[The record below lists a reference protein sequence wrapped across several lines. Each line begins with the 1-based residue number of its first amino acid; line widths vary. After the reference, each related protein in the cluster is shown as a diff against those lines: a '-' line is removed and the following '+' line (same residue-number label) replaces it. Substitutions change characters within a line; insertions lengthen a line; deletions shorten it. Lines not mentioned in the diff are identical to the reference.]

1 MVIIKIIKVWTK
13 YSALDDSQYAYLAD
27 RGTDSA
33 LLQVINAFD
42 EADELNTSLLFA
54 SFDVKRAF
62 DRPPKKILRLAWT
75 RMCVPSDTMKWLI
88 DLGYE
93 GHGPAG

>member
-1 MVIIKIIKVWTK
+1 
-13 YSALDDSQYAYLAD
+13 
-27 RGTDSA
+27 
-33 LLQVINAFD
+33 VINASE
-42 EADELNTSLLFA
+42 EADELNTPLLFA